1 MVFDETAVTK
11 SVMQVQY
18 TLYICG
24 QADERVYR
32 SPVEGLI
39 TTMMKGMDSL

>member
-1 MVFDETAVTK
+1 MVFNETAVTK

-18 TLYICG
+18 PLYIDG

-32 SPVEGLI
+32 SPVEGLM
-39 TTMMKGMDSL
+39 TAMMKGMSSL